1 MRDVKNSV
9 LLNNFVNKII
19 DEKKFNR
26 IIKSQEQKMII
37 LRLIIFLLV
46 VYIIF
51 PIILGEI
58 VWLFKFNISI
68 LSIFEIYYL
77 VSIVFMIVV
86 FRVIYKCNYVK
97 KEIKGFN
104 KSLEMLN
111 RLKNNMDGMSVN
123 KIRKQVGIVE
133 EIGSNPRKYL
143 RFSKKGFLENALYKE
158 LYNESDIAYVY
169 SLLAE
174 YILDKNKKILD

>member
-97 KEIKGFN
+97 KELI
-104 KSLEMLN
+104 
-111 RLKNNMDGMSVN
+111 
-123 KIRKQVGIVE
+123 
-133 EIGSNPRKYL
+133 
-143 RFSKKGFLENALYKE
+143 
-158 LYNESDIAYVY
+158 
-169 SLLAE
+169 
-174 YILDKNKKILD
+174 